1 MTRVQILIASLRS
14 QEILIRSDNVT
25 QLWRMREVKKIK
37 QLLIEEMNNET
48 TILQD
53 DSTKELDA
61 TVIINY
67 AA

>member
-53 DSTKELDA
+53 DSTKELSA

>member
-37 QLLIEEMNNET
+37 QLLIEEIKNEKA
-48 TILQD
+48 IPQD

>member
-1 MTRVQILIASLRS
+1 
-14 QEILIRSDNVT
+14 
-25 QLWRMREVKKIK
+25 MREVKKIK

>member
-1 MTRVQILIASLRS
+1 MTRIQILIADLRS
-14 QEILIRSDNVT
+14 QEILIRSDIVT

-37 QLLIEEMNNET
+37 QLLIEEINNER

-53 DSTKELDA
+53 NSTKELDA
-61 TVIINY
+61 TVIIDY